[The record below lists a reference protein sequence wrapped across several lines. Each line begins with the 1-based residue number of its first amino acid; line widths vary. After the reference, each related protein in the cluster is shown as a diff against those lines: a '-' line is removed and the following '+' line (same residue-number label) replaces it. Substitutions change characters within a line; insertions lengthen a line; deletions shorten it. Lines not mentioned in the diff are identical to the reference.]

1 MTDYHLWYRVRWL
14 LRIYYFQVRKAIRW
28 ELRRRF
34 GWRVRDS
41 RTQRM
46 TKELLAATPLLF
58 SPAQN
63 PYSFGDPQVDNY
75 NNHASLAQLGD
86 PRYAGRQSLVDFRKR
101 YESYMHA
108 TGPYEEL

>member
-14 LRIYYFQVRKAIRW
+14 LRIYYYQVRKAIRW

-41 RTQRM
+41 RNQRV
-46 TKELLAATPLLF
+46 TKELLAATPPLF
-58 SPAQN
+58 P
-63 PYSFGDPQVDNY
+63 PHPT
-75 NNHASLAQLGD
+75 ASLAQLSD